1 MNTSTAVTLTSERL
15 LLHPM
20 RAEDVD
26 DAHRLWTDPDVRRYL
41 WDDVVIAR
49 ELAAEVVEASCR
61 HFSEH
66 GYGLWWVHRH
76 DDPDW
81 IGFCGFRPSKEG
93 EPELLY
99 GLLPAAWGQGLAQ
112 EASRTVLAYL
122 FDQLGH
128 EKVVAAT
135 DFPNTASVRVL
146 ERLGMTF
153 ERRGLLNGLDT
164 VFYSLERRG

>member
-1 MNTSTAVTLTSERL
+1 MRL
-15 LLHPM
+15 
-20 RAEDVD
+20 EDVD

-41 WDDVVIAR
+41 WDDIVIAR

-61 HFSEH
+61 HFAEH
-66 GYGLWWVHRH
+66 GYGLWWVYRREE
-76 DDPDW
+76 PEW
-81 IGFCGFRPSKEG
+81 IGFCGFRPSEEG

-112 EASRTVLAYL
+112 EASRTVLAYV
-122 FDQLGH
+122 FEQLGH

-135 DFPNTASVRVL
+135 DFPNTTSIRVL

-153 ERRGLLNGLDT
+153 ERRGVLNGLDT
-164 VFYSLERRG
+164 VFYSLERRVPIPNPPERC